1 MKKITIG
8 AIAISLS
15 AITAAFCLTACGNSD
30 KSSSTETTA
39 AATTAA
45 VETTAAPATTE
56 AAKSALIGTW
66 DSVEAPGTYYTFN
79 EDGTGVIG
87 GEGYTIK
94 MNYVDKGASVELTS
108 EGNTSALVWNYTIE
122 GDKLS
127 MTDADGATLTY
138 TKGEAKST
146 EGTVSATENGSALV
160 GTWVSDKEEDGSFTF
175 NADGTGII
183 KTGAYEESFTYVDN
197 GSSVEIKFAN
207 ADAQSSTYTIEGDK
221 LTMTDAANVSTTYT
235 KQ

>member
-15 AITAAFCLTACGNSD
+15 AITAAFALTGCGNSGGS
-30 KSSSTETTA
+30 SSSTETTA

-56 AAKSALIGTW
+56 AAKSVLIGTW

-146 EGTVSATENGSALV
+146 EGTVSATENGSVLA
-160 GTWVSDKEEDGSFTF
+160 GTWNSDKEEGSITF
-175 NADGTGII
+175 NSDGTGVI